1 MAEAD
6 RRPAKGRRCLARAAP
21 IVFLRRGQTFRDL
34 NSLSGLVLFAFAA
47 SHLLNH
53 AIGLV
58 GLEAM
63 YEVQQWRWAVTRSV
77 LGTLILA
84 AALATH
90 VAYATAATLR
100 RATLRLPR
108 WELAQLASGVL
119 IPLFLLPHIVE
130 TRGAHLLAGTQDS
143 YLYVLARLW
152 PGAAFLQAVFLLLV
166 WGHGCLGLHH
176 WLRRS
181 PRYRA
186 AQPAL
191 LFLAVAV
198 PVAALAGF
206 MVSGRAVAALIEA
219 PEAAARVKA
228 ATGWPDEAQAST
240 IETYRLGVRL
250 VALAALGL
258 LGAAVALGMGRGL
271 GARIAVDFV
280 GGPQVRAAIG
290 GTLLEIGRAHGVPI
304 ASACGGRARCT
315 ACRVRIEAGGESLPP
330 PALPERLA
338 LAAIGAPEDVRLA
351 CQIRPRENLSVTR
364 LVRRS
369 GDVAGPSGGDEA
381 EAAGLQRPLAV
392 LAVDLADLAPVT
404 AGRLAYDVVFILNG
418 FLAGVGAAIEENSG
432 WIARVQ
438 GDELIAVFGRRH
450 GADEG
455 CRQALAAARAIDLA
469 LEPLNARLEAELGAA
484 LGVAMGLDV
493 GDLLVGRFGY
503 GPAPGLAVIG
513 APLDRARGLKV
524 VARSRGL
531 QLVASA
537 DAARRGGWPEG
548 TGARLSAFLAGRTEA
563 GEAIGLRHGRELK
576 AAQAAASATQK
587 ARIPV

>member
-1 MAEAD
+1 M
-6 RRPAKGRRCLARAAP
+6 
-21 IVFLRRGQTFRDL
+21 
-34 NSLSGLVLFAFAA
+34 
-47 SHLLNH
+47 
-53 AIGLV
+53 
-58 GLEAM
+58 
-63 YEVQQWRWAVTRSV
+63 
-77 LGTLILA
+77 
-84 AALATH
+84 
-90 VAYATAATLR
+90 
-100 RATLRLPR
+100 
-108 WELAQLASGVL
+108 
-119 IPLFLLPHIVE
+119 
-130 TRGAHLLAGTQDS
+130 
-143 YLYVLARLW
+143 
-152 PGAAFLQAVFLLLV
+152 
-166 WGHGCLGLHH
+166 
-176 WLRRS
+176 
-181 PRYRA
+181 
-186 AQPAL
+186 
-191 LFLAVAV
+191 
-198 PVAALAGF
+198 
-206 MVSGRAVAALIEA
+206 
-219 PEAAARVKA
+219 
-228 ATGWPDEAQAST
+228 
-240 IETYRLGVRL
+240 
-250 VALAALGL
+250 
-258 LGAAVALGMGRGL
+258 
-271 GARIAVDFV
+271 
-280 GGPQVRAAIG
+280 
-290 GTLLEIGRAHGVPI
+290 
-304 ASACGGRARCT
+304 
-315 ACRVRIEAGGESLPP
+315 
-330 PALPERLA
+330 
-338 LAAIGAPEDVRLA
+338 RLA

-450 GADEG
+450 GADEC
-455 CRQALAAARAIDLA
+455 CRQALAAARAIYLA

-537 DAARRGGWPEG
+537 DAARLGGWPEG

-563 GEAIGLRHGRELK
+563 AEAIGLRHGRELK
-576 AAQAAASATQK
+576 AAQAAGPASQK